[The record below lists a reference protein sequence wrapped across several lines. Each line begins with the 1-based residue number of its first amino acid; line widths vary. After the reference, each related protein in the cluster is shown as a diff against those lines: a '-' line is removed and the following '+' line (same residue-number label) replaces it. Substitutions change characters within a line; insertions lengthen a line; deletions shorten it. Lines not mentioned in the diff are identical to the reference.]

1 MLSHGYIFQY
11 LIVAN
16 DMWVIQAS
24 HNPSLPDKPIVE
36 YKFITKK
43 ALKIKTN
50 KTSNNRVYVLQTYVL
65 VNLLKDFF
73 FIIILFNKNLL

>member
-16 DMWVIQAS
+16 DVWVIQAS

-36 YKFITKK
+36 
-43 ALKIKTN
+43 
-50 KTSNNRVYVLQTYVL
+50 
-65 VNLLKDFF
+65 
-73 FIIILFNKNLL
+73 